1 MDKMS
6 DIHEYRIGY
15 DRISMET
22 KDKIAGYSWI
32 RSPWQ
37 IYMDT
42 D

>member
-6 DIHEYRIGY
+6 DIHGYRIGY

-22 KDKIAGYSWI
+22 KDKISGYAWI
-32 RSPWQ
+32 RSK

-42 D
+42 E

>member
-6 DIHEYRIGY
+6 DIHGYRIGY
-15 DRISMET
+15 GRISMET

-32 RSPWQ
+32 KSQ